1 METEKKMK
9 LVQVVES
16 NTGYHRD
23 TVFDYFGFSN
33 SKPTLEEMQP
43 PRGIVADLLSL
54 KTYKAFHRNI

>member
-1 METEKKMK
+1 METEKEMK

-54 KTYKAFHRNI
+54 KT